1 MFTPS
6 REAETL
12 HLTLFREPT
21 LDLNKLVRILGFS
34 HKMTKLLFSSIMM
47 RQDGQERAQSLS
59 TQLRS
64 ELLEVLIYC
73 KGQQFESDLSSQCR
87 GQILLQW
94 QSAHHKLL
102 SPDPK
107 SENCQVRRKQS
118 KQKLRLLTKQDSS
131 LPRAGGR
138 CVIPTV
144 HSLCRI
150 VFCVNG
156 KSRRTLSIL

>member
-59 TQLRS
+59 T
-64 ELLEVLIYC
+64 
-73 KGQQFESDLSSQCR
+73 
-87 GQILLQW
+87 
-94 QSAHHKLL
+94 
-102 SPDPK
+102 
-107 SENCQVRRKQS
+107 
-118 KQKLRLLTKQDSS
+118 
-131 LPRAGGR
+131 
-138 CVIPTV
+138 
-144 HSLCRI
+144 
-150 VFCVNG
+150 
-156 KSRRTLSIL
+156 